1 MLRFSDGIDIDTSG
15 PMRTLKL
22 KDGWYAVGEG
32 LLVPCKDQEEAQKT
46 VDSEKNGKVTIP
58 VRNNS

>member
-1 MLRFSDGIDIDTSG
+1 MLRFSDGVNIDTSG

-32 LLVPCKDQEEAQKT
+32 FLIPCVDREEAQKI
-46 VDSEKNGKVTIP
+46 VNSEDNGKVEVP
-58 VRNNS
+58 VRKN